1 MLDDQNKYKWTDEVN
16 ELQHYFS
23 TIELPKMP
31 ISLGGG
37 TVVVN
42 STNFVNNHIAT
53 LKANV
58 GNRIFYPYLTR
69 LREFKSKLNPKN

>member
-1 MLDDQNKYKWTDEVN
+1 MLDDQNKYKWADEVN

-31 ISLGGG
+31 VSLGSGI
-37 TVVVN
+37 VVVN